1 MNYRLGMLVL
11 LSLLC
16 SSTFAQREA
25 YSFIWGNCDTTENSC
40 SGIYGT
46 AIMRFNDDSIA
57 SIDTV
62 NFPSDFFG
70 FSTCISDSNG
80 RMLMAFNNKYLFDSS
95 GTILQ
100 EYIAADDELYYR
112 QSALFFKLK
121 GNGSYYYLLNSK
133 AEQIAA
139 PADYPAMNNRTRY
152 HLLTRIK
159 IDDLGFDILSVDTL
173 FRNDTLPAGSIH
185 ACRHANGRDWWIF
198 QSTYNQRNYLRGL
211 LTPDGVSFEN
221 YEGPGPDLFQGW
233 GFNKFSSDGTLF
245 FHYIP
250 GITKK
255 MQIYRFDRCTGE
267 LNNLD
272 DINFSNWIQTGDF
285 NPFSLSP
292 DGSKIYMG
300 RSNPELTNYETIQVD
315 VETGQMTVLAD
326 SVYSPCL
333 TPNLK
338 WVISGYQDAPF
349 TPIDDLNIFTEP
361 NNLGNQSSR
370 VIKENCLPVSGFV
383 FEPPEW
389 ANHLL
394 GPIDGTIC
402 DSLGL
407 NDDLSIKKKE
417 EFSFTLFPNPGNNA
431 LHIKTNLPLP
441 LRITIRNGE
450 GMLVLESDFN
460 KRNFSLS
467 YELDELSPGI
477 YFVELSNSVN
487 QTTLVRKWVK
497 LE

>member
-1 MNYRLGMLVL
+1 MMHFRFL
-11 LSLLC
+11 LFLLLI
-16 SSTFAQREA
+16 SNNSFAQREA
-25 YSFIWGNCDTTENSC
+25 YSWIWGLCDSTENSC

-46 AIMRFNDDSIA
+46 AVMRFNDDSIA

-62 NFPSDFFG
+62 SFPSDFFG

-95 GTILQ
+95 GTILR
-100 EYIAADDELYYR
+100 EYIAAEDELYYR

-121 GNGSYYYLLNSK
+121 DDSAVYYLLNSK
-133 AEQIAA
+133 AEQIAP
-139 PADYPAMNNRTRY
+139 PADYPAMNNRTKY
-152 HLLTRIK
+152 HLLTKIK
-159 IDDLGFDILSVDTL
+159 TDATGFEILSVDTL

-198 QSTYNQRNYLRGL
+198 QSTYNQKRYLRGL
-211 LTPDGVSFEN
+211 LTPEGLNFDF
-221 YEGPGPDLFQGW
+221 YEGPSLDLFQGW
-233 GFNKFSSDGTLF
+233 GFNKFSSDGKLL

-255 MQIYRFDRCTGE
+255 MQIYSFDRCTGE
-267 LNNLD
+267 LNNLE
-272 DINFSNWIQTGDF
+272 DINFSNWIETGDF

-300 RSNPELTNYETIQVD
+300 RSEPGPEISYQNIQID
-315 VETGQMTVLAD
+315 VETHQMTVVAD
-326 SVYSPCL
+326 SVYVPCL

-338 WVISGYQDAPF
+338 WVVSGYQEVPF
-349 TPIDDLNIFTEP
+349 TPIDRLNVFTQP
-361 NNLGNQSSR
+361 NSLGNASGR
-370 VIKENCLPVSGFV
+370 IKNLYSLPVDGFII
-383 FEPPEW
+383 EPPEW

-407 NDDLSIKKKE
+407 NDETGIKHIKE
-417 EFSFTLFPNPGNNA
+417 YSLLLYPNPGVDELN
-431 LHIKTNLPLP
+431 IKTNIAVPIH
-441 LRITIRNGE
+441 ITIRNAQ
-450 GMLVLESDFN
+450 GMLVFKSTLSQS
-460 KRNFSLS
+460 NFTLK
-467 YELDELSPGI
+467 DELIELNAGI
-477 YFVELSNSVN
+477 YFVELSNETKHNRS
-487 QTTLVRKWVK
+487 VRKWMK